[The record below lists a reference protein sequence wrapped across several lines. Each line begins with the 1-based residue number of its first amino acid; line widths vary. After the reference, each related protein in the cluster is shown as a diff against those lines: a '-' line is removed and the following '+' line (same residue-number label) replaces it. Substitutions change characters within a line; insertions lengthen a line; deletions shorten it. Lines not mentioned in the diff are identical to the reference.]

1 MGVDISDSLM
11 KRKLP
16 SFFFEKNTFALRP
29 RTFSVPR
36 GVADVDPSAAFLLR
50 QTLQPGAHLALWWH
64 GGEGAAVRPPPQKR
78 RHSACPLSFVRLA
91 HFALNGTTIFSHIPL
106 SCLKFF
112 LGLFALYE
120 DENSY
125 LTDRLSFYVLIC
137 FQCISLVVFILLL
150 CVFAFLKWK
159 YVIDWPGNF

>member
-78 RHSACPLSFVRLA
+78 RHSACPVVVCQARSLCFEWND
-91 HFALNGTTIFSHIPL
+91 HFFSYSSELLEVFPRTF
-106 SCLKFF
+106 CL
-112 LGLFALYE
+112 
-120 DENSY
+120 
-125 LTDRLSFYVLIC
+125 V
-137 FQCISLVVFILLL
+137 
-150 CVFAFLKWK
+150 
-159 YVIDWPGNF
+159 